1 MQKYIASIFSVL
13 VLAFMT
19 SCSDSSEEFA
29 SSVVNRADV
38 ETTPGFTWFE
48 MKVSMYSPNA
58 DVVAQIADV
67 AGDTTLGFYFFAA
80 PACSCDSLQDI
91 FPNTVKCLDN
101 AGIGT
106 SRQHFVAMLDE
117 TAENPLGSEIFRID
131 NLPEI
136 FIAKNGLPVYSF
148 ADSFRVR
155 NSAANLNP
163 LISKVTVEEMLLEA
177 LQSLN

>member
-58 DVVAQIADV
+58 DVVAQIADI

-91 FPNTVKCLDN
+91 FPNTVKCLDD
-101 AGIGT
+101 AGVST
-106 SRQHFVAMLDE
+106 SRQHFVAMLNE

-136 FIAKNGLPVYSF
+136 FIARNGLPVYSF

-155 NSAANLNP
+155 NSATN
-163 LISKVTVEEMLLEA
+163 ISKVTAEEMLLEA
-177 LQSLN
+177 LQSLK